1 MFDLHRK
8 LFGWMQA
15 AQLRSRLLLGLLGL
29 AAAVPASAGEPPPAL
44 RHGEIASADAFHA
57 RLPPDAIVSARIAL
71 DATKVPAELRSLV
84 PLAEYWGIGD
94 DVIRDVLQES
104 ESQAQKAALAK
115 AVNPHNAVIT
125 AWLDSLPAGQPM
137 SDEAAA
143 FMYMQLGLEEMGLF
157 EAD

>member
-1 MFDLHRK
+1 MFDLHQK
-8 LFGWMQA
+8 VFVWIQGAL
-15 AQLRSRLLLGLLGL
+15 LRSRPLVGLLGL
-29 AAAVPASAGEPPPAL
+29 AGGVPATAAEPPPAL
-44 RHGEIASADAFHA
+44 RYGEIASADAFLA

-115 AVNPHNAVIT
+115 AVNPHNAAIT

-157 EAD
+157 ETH